1 MPDRLEKRRRD
12 ARRTAAV
19 TALVLA
25 AAIGATAAGAVGGR
39 SAPTLRN
46 ATAPSSFPPPVV
58 AAFTPAQPRRLA
70 RASSLSHYAPVRR
83 RVAVRIAPD
92 PSASVEA
99 TLSPR
104 TPEGTDNIVEVI
116 AHRQRRS
123 GAAWVR
129 VLLAVLPNGTEGWVP
144 RRALGGY
151 GSVATR
157 LNIDLR
163 LLRATL
169 YRNGRPV
176 FRAPIGAGAPS
187 SPTPAGRF
195 YIRNRLSRYR
205 SRAYGPVAFGTSA
218 RSPTAT
224 DWPAGGYVGI
234 HGTDRPDLLPGH
246 VSHGCIRM
254 RNVDISRLARLMPI
268 GTPLTIH

>member
-1 MPDRLEKRRRD
+1 M
-12 ARRTAAV
+12 
-19 TALVLA
+19 
-25 AAIGATAAGAVGGR
+25 
-39 SAPTLRN
+39 
-46 ATAPSSFPPPVV
+46 
-58 AAFTPAQPRRLA
+58 
-70 RASSLSHYAPVRR
+70 
-83 RVAVRIAPD
+83 
-92 PSASVEA
+92 EA

-104 TPEGTDNIVEVI
+104 TPEGTDNIVQVV

-157 LNIDLR
+157 LNIDLH

-176 FRAPIGAGAPS
+176 FRAPVGVGAPS

-205 SRAYGPVAFGTSA
+205 SRAYGPIAFGTSA
-218 RSPTAT
+218 RSTTAT
-224 DWPAGGYVGI
+224 DWPAGGYIGI

-254 RNVDISRLARLMPI
+254 RNVDISRLAPLMPI